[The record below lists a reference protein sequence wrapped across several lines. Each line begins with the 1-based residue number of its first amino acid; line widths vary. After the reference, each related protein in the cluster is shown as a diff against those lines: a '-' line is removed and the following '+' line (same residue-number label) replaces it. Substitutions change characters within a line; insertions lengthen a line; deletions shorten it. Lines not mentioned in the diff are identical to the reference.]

1 MPAVSDVPGL
11 PSAEELAAL
20 PHDELA
26 ARLAEAYRLIS
37 ELSARVERL
46 EKRAARDSATSSRPP
61 SSDSP
66 YKKKPRD
73 RSLREKGKRAPGKQ
87 PGEPGTTMS
96 LVDNPEYRFWYP
108 PAECRACGTGLAGE
122 DVFAQRRH
130 QVTDIRPAPE
140 PEVTE
145 HVAQSK
151 KCPCCGT
158 VTEGALPP
166 GVRARAAFGPETH
179 AQAANLT
186 CGNFVPSGRAA
197 VLMRELAGI
206 RASLGWIAGVRAKA
220 AALVESS
227 GFMDLAAGL
236 LRQAEAVHADETPA
250 RAAGGMRYVHL
261 ACTPYL
267 THMHTGDRS
276 AEAVDAGGVLPGYQG
291 ILVRDGYHGGY
302 GHLTGALHAWC
313 GAHLLRDL
321 KDLYEFEPAGQ
332 AWAQQMASLLIE
344 ARDAARTARAE
355 GKEAL
360 DPGILGSLV
369 DRYRAIATSGLAAN
383 VYRRTATAKDARRI
397 ARRFLRHEDMIL
409 RFITRPDLDIFT
421 NNEAERTIRPVK
433 VQQRA
438 SGGCWRT
445 LGGLADFAV
454 VQSYLSTATKWGI
467 PRIDALRGLFNGTPW
482 MPPGIEPT
490 G

>member
-1 MPAVSDVPGL
+1 MPDVPGL

-20 PHDELA
+20 PHEELA
-26 ARLAEAYRLIS
+26 ERLAEAYRLIS

-46 EKRAARDSATSSRPP
+46 EKRLARDSATSSRPP

-66 YKKKPRD
+66 YEKKKPRD
-73 RSLREKGKRAPGKQ
+73 RSLREKGKRVPGKQ
-87 PGEPGTTMS
+87 PGEPGATMN
-96 LVDNPEYRFWYP
+96 LVDNPDHRFWYP
-108 PAECRACGTGLAGE
+108 PAECRECGTGLAGE

-130 QVTDIRPAPE
+130 QVTDIKPAPD

-151 KCPCCGT
+151 RCPCCGE
-158 VTEGALPP
+158 VTEGALPA
-166 GVRARAAFGPETH
+166 GVRARASFGPETH

-186 CGNFVPSGRAA
+186 CGNYVPSRRAA
-197 VLMRELAGI
+197 ALMAEMAGI
-206 RASLGWIAGVRAKA
+206 RVSAGWIAGVRAKA
-220 AALVESS
+220 AALIGSS
-227 GFMDLAAGL
+227 GFTDLVSEL

-267 THMHTGDRS
+267 TRMHTGDRS
-276 AEAVDAGGVLPGYQG
+276 AGAVDAGGVLPGYTG

-302 GHLTGALHAWC
+302 GHLTDALHAWC

-321 KDLYEFEPAGQ
+321 KDLYEFEPGNQDWAARMAG
-332 AWAQQMASLLIE
+332 LLVE
-344 ARDAARTARAE
+344 ARDAARDARAE
-355 GKEAL
+355 GRKSL
-360 DPGILGSLV
+360 DQDVLGDLV
-369 DRYRAIATSGLAAN
+369 DRYRAIATSGLAVN
-383 VYRRTATAKDARRI
+383 VYRQTATAKDARRV

-433 VQQRA
+433 VAQRSA
-438 SGGCWRT
+438 GGCWRT
-445 LGGLADFAV
+445 LGGLAEFAV

-467 PRIDALRGLFNGTPW
+467 TTIDALRGLFSGNPW
-482 MPPGIEPT
+482 MPPGIEPAPT